1 MTTNLSRTDTRHRSA
16 RVNIS
21 SYQVEIDLSES
32 ADHHRATFPTRSTI
46 VLASRE
52 PETFLDFVGA
62 SVDEVL
68 VNGEA
73 RQVEYDGARIRVTGL
88 RTCADPSATIPVDR
102 RPDVADEQ
110 VAAALNTITVCGQ
123 ARYSRSGEGLHR
135 YVDPADGNTYL
146 YTQFEPSDARLVFA
160 NCEQPDLK
168 AIFEVTVTAPAE
180 WEVLGN
186 QPEVSREDAGT
197 SSGGQALVR
206 CRFAPTPPLSTYLV
220 CVAAGPYRRW
230 SDSWTGTVRDQAT
243 GEESTL
249 TVPLSVFCRRS
260 LAESF
265 DPENVLK
272 VTRQGLDYFHE
283 LFRSPYPWG
292 KYDSIFVPEYNL
304 GAMENPGLVTFSD
317 GAYVFQ
323 SGSTRADH
331 EQRANTIL
339 HEMSHMWFGD
349 LVTPQWWDDLWLK
362 ESFADYMGTAANAE
376 ATEFT
381 EAWTAFC
388 ARRKGWAYRADQLP
402 TTHPIVADIPDV
414 EAAEQNFDGIT
425 YAKGAAV
432 VKQLIAYVG
441 QEAFRAAI
449 RAYFAEH
456 AYGSTS
462 LPDVLAVL
470 EEHSGR
476 DLKSWSTMW
485 LETTGM
491 STLTPRVEVDGEGRV
506 VELSITQEGHD
517 LVSGGPV
524 VRPHRLVVGVYDR
537 EGDGLCRT
545 DRIELDLVE
554 EVTSVPQVVG
564 RPLPDLIVVNDD
576 DLTYAKARLDERSR
590 ETALTSLT
598 SISSSLTRACLWA
611 ALWNDCRDGLLP
623 AARFVSFVM
632 DQAPTEP
639 DVALVTTALQRAVDA
654 ANSFVP
660 RPARAAAVASIVET
674 AWQRLQDGSSG
685 PDHQLAWA
693 RVFASASLSCDA
705 RAVEIRELLDGHRQ
719 VPGLAVGP
727 QLRWQW
733 WRALAATGHAGEV
746 ELADERQRD
755 VTSAAPVR
763 HRLAVASMPTAH
775 AKRSAWEAV
784 VEDDRLTN
792 EELTACATGFSTPGQ
807 EWLREDYAGPYFA
820 MLSELWASR
829 SMELADRAVIG
840 LFPDTGDL
848 QVGVPPEEHR
858 LPVAGATWLAEHPDA
873 PGALRRRVSELT
885 DEAMWSLRVQAGSA
899 LS

>member
-32 ADHHRATFPTRSTI
+32 ADQASDTFPTSSTI
-46 VLASRE
+46 TLASRE
-52 PETFLDFVGA
+52 PETFLDFIGA

-68 VNGEA
+68 VNGES
-73 RQVEYDGARIRVTGL
+73 REVDYDGARIRVTGL
-88 RTCADPSATIPVDR
+88 RTCADPAALVPVDR
-102 RPDVADEQ
+102 RPNLSDHLVASS
-110 VAAALNTITVCGQ
+110 LNTITVRGR

-135 YVDPADGNTYL
+135 YLDPADGNTYL

-168 AIFEVTVTAPAE
+168 AVFEVTVTAPAE

-186 QPEVSREDAGT
+186 QPEVSRADAGT
-197 SSGGQALVR
+197 STSGQALVR
-206 CRFAPTPPLSTYLV
+206 CCFAPTPPLSTYLV

-230 SDSWTGTVRDQAT
+230 SDSWTGTVLDHAT
-243 GEESTL
+243 GVESTL

-265 DPENVLK
+265 DPENVLT
-272 VTRQGLDYFHE
+272 VTRQGFDYFHE

-317 GAYVFQ
+317 SAYVFQ

-362 ESFADYMGTAANAE
+362 ESFADYMGSAASAE

-441 QEAFRAAI
+441 QEAFHSAI

-456 AYGSTS
+456 AYGSTT
-462 LPDVLAVL
+462 LADVLAAL

-476 DLKSWSTMW
+476 ELTSWSRLW

-491 STLTPRVEVDGEGRV
+491 STLTPQVQADQDGRIVD
-506 VELSITQEGHD
+506 LSICQEGHD

-524 VRPHRLVVGVYDR
+524 VRPHRLVVGLYTR
-537 EGDGLCRT
+537 QGEELCRT

-554 EVTSVPQVVG
+554 PVTSVPQVVG
-564 RPLPDLIVVNDD
+564 KPAPDLIVVNDD

-623 AARFVSFVM
+623 ATSFVSFVM
-632 DQAPTEP
+632 DQAPAEP
-639 DVALVTTALQRAVDA
+639 GVALVTTALQRAVDA
-654 ANSFVP
+654 AHSFVP
-660 RPARAAAVASIVET
+660 KPSRAAAVESIVET
-674 AWQRLQDGSSG
+674 AWQRLHDGSAG

-693 RVFASASLSCDA
+693 RALASASLSCDS
-705 RAVEIRELLDGHRQ
+705 RAVEIRELLDGGAE
-719 VPGLAVGP
+719 VPGLVVGP
-727 QLRWQW
+727 QLRWQL
-733 WRALAATGHAGEV
+733 WRALAATGHAGEQ
-746 ELADERQRD
+746 ELAEERHRD
-755 VTSAAPVR
+755 ATSAAPVR
-763 HRLAVASMPTAH
+763 HRLAVASMPSAH
-775 AKRSAWEAV
+775 AKQSAWTAAV
-784 VEDDRLTN
+784 ADDRLTN
-792 EELTACATGFSTPGQ
+792 EELSASAAGFATPGQ
-807 EWLREDYAGPYFA
+807 EWLREDYVDSYFA
-820 MLSELWASR
+820 MLRELWAGR
-829 SMELADRAVIG
+829 STELADRAVIG
-840 LFPDTGDL
+840 LFPDAGDL
-848 QVGVPPEEHR
+848 RVGLPPEEHR
-858 LPVAGATWLAEHPDA
+858 LPAAGLAWLAGNPDA
-873 PGALRRRVSELT
+873 PGALRRRVTELV
-885 DEAMWSLRVQAGSA
+885 DEAMWSLRVQGYFATS
-899 LS
+899 